1 MRPGPGQGEAE
12 TNGKDTGGGARLGA
26 LASKGQ
32 AREASE
38 LLLLVEAE
46 AGDTRRER
54 LFGKGVIMTGRVCCK
69 T

>member
-12 TNGKDTGGGARLGA
+12 TSRKDAGGGARLGA

-38 LLLLVEAE
+38 LLPLEAE
-46 AGDTRRER
+46 AGDTRRE
-54 LFGKGVIMTGRVCCK
+54 KGCLEKG
-69 T
+69 